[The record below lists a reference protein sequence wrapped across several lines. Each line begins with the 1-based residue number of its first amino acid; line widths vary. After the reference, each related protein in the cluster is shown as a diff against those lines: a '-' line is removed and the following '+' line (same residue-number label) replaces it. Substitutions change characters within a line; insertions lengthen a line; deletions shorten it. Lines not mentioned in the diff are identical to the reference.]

1 MSAPEPTPTR
11 QQLLNRI
18 DLQQDVIIVLT
29 AFAAIAWTVLVCILL
44 YSL

>member
-1 MSAPEPTPTR
+1 MNESLPTR

-18 DLQQDVIIVLT
+18 DLQQDVILVLT
-29 AFAAIAWTVLVCILL
+29 VFAAVAWTMLVCILL